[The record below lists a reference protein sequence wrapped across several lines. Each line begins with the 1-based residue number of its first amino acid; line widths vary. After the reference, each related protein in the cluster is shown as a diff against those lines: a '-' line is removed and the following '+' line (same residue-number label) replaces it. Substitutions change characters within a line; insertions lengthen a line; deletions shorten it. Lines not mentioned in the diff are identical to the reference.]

1 MHGQDTE
8 QQNNNRTLRQDEKD
22 DIEWWCLRHKL
33 NCQTLVI
40 RLLEILNGTPE
51 HQEDIKSIMSN
62 SILDYAKVCDADLD
76 RHYERMKDM
85 RWLDEVGDV
94 CPKCGQNMT
103 HRYPSDGCCR
113 AVVMR

>member
-8 QQNNNRTLRQDEKD
+8 QQTNNRTLRQDEKD
-22 DIEWWCLRHKL
+22 DTEWWCLRHKL

-40 RLLEILNGTPE
+40 RLFEILNGTPE
-51 HQEDIKSIMSN
+51 HQENIKSIMSN

-76 RHYERMKDM
+76 KHYERMKDM
-85 RWLDEVGDV
+85 RWLGEVGDV
-94 CPKCGQNMT
+94 CAKCGQNMT